1 MTKKPAMLSD
11 SLLGHRPRK
20 GEAKPQTETQ
30 AAAPAAS
37 EPTASPAPVS
47 TSEASSGAGAAPGRR
62 RRRRSEKTQQ
72 LNLRVSEDTLER
84 FTQLADRKN
93 VIFGDLLAL
102 LLDEYEK
109 S

>member
-11 SLLGHRPRK
+11 SLLAHRPRK

-30 AAAPAAS
+30 AAAPVAESAQNVTAA
-37 EPTASPAPVS
+37 EAQPT
-47 TSEASSGAGAAPGRR
+47 SGAALGRR

-72 LNLRVSEDTLER
+72 LNLRVSEETLER

-109 S
+109 R

>member
-11 SLLGHRPRK
+11 SLLAHRPRK

-30 AAAPAAS
+30 AAAAPIAERTQSVTAPA
-37 EPTASPAPVS
+37 ETQPTS
-47 TSEASSGAGAAPGRR
+47 GAAPGRR

-72 LNLRVSEDTLER
+72 LNLRVSEETLER

-93 VIFGDLLAL
+93 VIFGDLLTL
-102 LLDEYEK
+102 LLDDYEK
-109 S
+109 R

>member
-1 MTKKPAMLSD
+1 MLSD
-11 SLLGHRPRK
+11 SLLAHRPRK

-30 AAAPAAS
+30 AATPAAI

-47 TSEASSGAGAAPGRR
+47 TPEANSGAGASPGRR

-84 FTQLADRKN
+84 FTALADSKN
-93 VIFGDLLAL
+93 LIFGDLLAL
-102 LLDEYEK
+102 LLDEHEK
-109 S
+109 R